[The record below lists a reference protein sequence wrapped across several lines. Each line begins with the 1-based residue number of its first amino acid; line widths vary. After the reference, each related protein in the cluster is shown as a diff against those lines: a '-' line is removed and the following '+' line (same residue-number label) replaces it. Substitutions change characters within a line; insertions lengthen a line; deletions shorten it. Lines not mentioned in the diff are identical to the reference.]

1 MSDQQV
7 RPFRILSLDGGGIRG
22 TFTAAFLAE
31 IETRLGRP
39 IADYFDL
46 IAGTSTGGIIAA
58 ALSLREPAEKVER
71 FYRDR
76 GPEIFQRRPDWTR
89 ARWAKPLIWAIN
101 KFLATKGLDYDYLIQ
116 SKYDG
121 CRLRSAL
128 DEVFGNRTM
137 GDCTTRVVIPSVD
150 LIRGQTVVFKTP
162 HLPTLFRDRTIRLVH
177 VLLSTSAAPTYFP
190 HSIVQTGSAYVDGG
204 VWANNPSMVAYA
216 EALKIGAN
224 CRRQG
229 VDQPFEWQNISLLSV
244 GTGRPVY
251 ALKPPAHGAGLAWW
265 GPRLFNVVAIS
276 QAQGIDFQMRYILDE
291 RYRRIDYDIPD
302 TAWSLDNVGPI
313 DNLVHL
319 GHQRATDAF
328 LDLRKHFFTEAA
340 PRFEPFLDAA
350 AA

>member
-1 MSDQQV
+1 M
-7 RPFRILSLDGGGIRG
+7 
-22 TFTAAFLAE
+22 
-31 IETRLGRP
+31 
-39 IADYFDL
+39 
-46 IAGTSTGGIIAA
+46 
-58 ALSLREPAEKVER
+58 
-71 FYRDR
+71 
-76 GPEIFQRRPDWTR
+76 
-89 ARWAKPLIWAIN
+89 
-101 KFLATKGLDYDYLIQ
+101 
-116 SKYDG
+116 
-121 CRLRSAL
+121 
-128 DEVFGNRTM
+128 
-137 GDCTTRVVIPSVD
+137 
-150 LIRGQTVVFKTP
+150 
-162 HLPTLFRDRTIRLVH
+162 
-177 VLLSTSAAPTYFP
+177 
-190 HSIVQTGSAYVDGG
+190 
-204 VWANNPSMVAYA
+204 
-216 EALKIGAN
+216 AN